1 MKRMEGSWEKRS
13 RRNIKMGNDECH
25 DFWGEGRK
33 QFVQFVANSFATI
46 DCMKIGDL
54 VDDGRIVSKLVPEF
68 YIDSFV
74 RG

>member
-1 MKRMEGSWEKRS
+1 MNATIFGAKEENNLSSCKLL
-13 RRNIKMGNDECH
+13 C
-25 DFWGEGRK
+25 
-33 QFVQFVANSFATI
+33 TI

-68 YIDSFV
+68 YVDSFV